1 MNIFY
6 IIVAVVLVSFY
17 IIVKE
22 IRKEEKAVKEAKQIE
37 GMSVHKFACKV
48 AKLEGKK
55 KQVNVAQIK
64 EILKVVNELL
74 NGELYTLI
82 KNDKKTNKNNKCCG
96 HS

>member
-1 MNIFY
+1 MIY
-6 IIVAVVLVSFY
+6 IIVLVFLALAVVGV
-17 IIVKE
+17 IIY
-22 IRKEEKAVKEAKQIE
+22 KEEKAEKEAKQIE